1 MADEPTPIRFDA
13 WLPPEMAE
21 KAETIGIKKAGLD
34 GMTMFALS
42 VLAGAFIAMG
52 AIFSTT
58 TVAGMAGEA
67 PYGMIRLAAG
77 LTFTLGLILVV
88 VAGAE
93 LFTGNNLIVMAWAD
107 GRVNT
112 MALVRNWTIVYI
124 GNFVGSIATAALMFF
139 SRQYEFGNGAVG
151 ITAVN
156 IANTKSGLDFMQALI
171 LGIFCNALV
180 CLAVWL
186 CFSARTT
193 TDKILSIIPPIAA
206 FVAAGFEHSVANM
219 YFIPV
224 GLFISSDQA
233 WMASLGERAPNVAN
247 LTWYNFFVGNL
258 VPVTIGNIIGGAVM
272 VGLVYWFIYL
282 RPKRMPKVDTKI
294 TPIGAGK

>member
-139 SRQYEFGNGAVG
+139 SRQYEF
-151 ITAVN
+151 
-156 IANTKSGLDFMQALI
+156 ANTKSGLDFMQALI

>member
-1 MADEPTPIRFDA
+1 
-13 WLPPEMAE
+13 
-21 KAETIGIKKAGLD
+21 
-34 GMTMFALS
+34 
-42 VLAGAFIAMG
+42 
-52 AIFSTT
+52 
-58 TVAGMAGEA
+58 
-67 PYGMIRLAAG
+67 
-77 LTFTLGLILVV
+77 
-88 VAGAE
+88 
-93 LFTGNNLIVMAWAD
+93 
-107 GRVNT
+107 
-112 MALVRNWTIVYI
+112 
-124 GNFVGSIATAALMFF
+124 MFF